1 MKNENNTAI
10 ARVEVFIM
18 AGLLSHGEMAYD
30 PSLAIRRLEAIDKT
44 RVYAVKKSRIA
55 ITEPNQRA
63 DPLSDLKSTSNVDL
77 RVKYG

>member
-1 MKNENNTAI
+1 M
-10 ARVEVFIM
+10 
-18 AGLLSHGEMAYD
+18 
-30 PSLAIRRLEAIDKT
+30 RRLEAIDKT

-55 ITEPNQRA
+55 INEPNQRA